1 MRSPPLP
8 RRRSRSRP
16 SACSP
21 AAAAPLATEVGYR
34 NDGGAAA
41 LGAFA
46 AIAGTIA
53 MIAASHHD
61 RGPAYEAARYGYGYA
76 PAPYAYAPRYGSDW
90 WRLAGTG
97 AATGMAGWKYV
108 DRARRWPRRV
118 RSFRSSW
125 ILVLTF
131 AR

>member
-1 MRSPPLP
+1 MLTKQNRAIAAAAAASIALTGLGL
-8 RRRSRSRP
+8 
-16 SACSP
+16 SP

-61 RGPAYEAARYGYGYA
+61 RGPYYEGPYGYGYA
-76 PAPYAYAPRYGSDW
+76 PAPYAYTPRYGG
-90 WRLAGTG
+90 WRGHWHG
-97 AATGMAGWKYV
+97 
-108 DRARRWPRRV
+108 R
-118 RSFRSSW
+118 
-125 ILVLTF
+125 
-131 AR
+131 